1 MDQIFDSENGTV
13 SSTDLLN
20 CADRLQTKKMKKKE
34 TEHVLNKFVQDKWL
48 NEVHFMT
55 RLQCWGINSVE
66 SVRTFVQQQLGQ

>member
-1 MDQIFDSENGTV
+1 MDMILDSENGIV

-48 NEVHFMT
+48 NEV
-55 RLQCWGINSVE
+55 
-66 SVRTFVQQQLGQ
+66 